1 MHSAG
6 IIAQDLEKVL
16 PVAVSF
22 GGIGTTPAGE
32 EINDLKTVDYSAM
45 SALYVEAMKELA
57 SREKSIESELA
68 ELKARSAI

>member
-16 PVAVSF
+16 PVAVSA
-22 GGIGTTPAGE
+22 GANGITPTGE

-45 SALYVEAMKELA
+45 SALYVEAIKELYDRVR
-57 SREKSIESELA
+57 SMENELA
-68 ELKARSAI
+68 NLQVRSGG